1 MALVAAMLSSLNDFV
16 VPRETCIMGELSL
29 NGDVRPIDSG
39 VPRVKE
45 AAQHGFNQIFIP
57 HRNYHKSME
66 GLGAKI
72 VPVKT
77 IHQLI
82 DCLK

>member
-1 MALVAAMLSSLNDFV
+1 MVTALLSSLNEFV
-16 VPRETCIMGELSL
+16 DAASTTCIMGELSL

-45 AAQHGFNQIFIP
+45 AAQHGFTEIFIP
-57 HRNYHKSME
+57 FRNYHKSME

-72 VPVKT
+72 TPVKT
-77 IHQLI
+77 IHELI
-82 DCLK
+82 ELIK

>member
-1 MALVAAMLSSLNDFV
+1 M
-16 VPRETCIMGELSL
+16 VPGTTCIMGELSL

-45 AAQHGFNQIFIP
+45 ATQHGFEQIIIP

-66 GLGAKI
+66 GSGAQI
-72 VPVKT
+72 IPVKT
-77 IHQLI
+77 IHQLLEI
-82 DCLK
+82 IQ